1 MTPHSGRSSPLFP
14 CRYFSVVL
22 GIVAWLLTGCASGPD
37 KLAYQ
42 PESQLVPYAQALT
55 APTQYQSQPVR
66 WSGLIVQTRVLAG
79 SSEIEIVY
87 LPLKSNGQPEQQE
100 TSPGRFMASV
110 HGLLDP
116 ELYAKG
122 RSITVLGHLG
132 RSVEG
137 KIGEQSYRF
146 PRVVVDEHTLWPKVK
161 EVEVRYV
168 RDPFDDFGFHHLP

>member
-1 MTPHSGRSSPLFP
+1 MTTNDRRSAKLYPFLCLFVLL
-14 CRYFSVVL
+14 SV
-22 GIVAWLLTGCASGPD
+22 IAWLLSGCASGPD

-87 LPLKSNGQPEQQE
+87 LPLKSNGQPQQQE

-137 KIGEQSYRF
+137 KIGEQVYRF
-146 PRVVVDEHTLWPKVK
+146 PLVVVDAHTLWPKVK

-168 RDPFDDFGFHHLP
+168 RDPFDDFGFPHIP